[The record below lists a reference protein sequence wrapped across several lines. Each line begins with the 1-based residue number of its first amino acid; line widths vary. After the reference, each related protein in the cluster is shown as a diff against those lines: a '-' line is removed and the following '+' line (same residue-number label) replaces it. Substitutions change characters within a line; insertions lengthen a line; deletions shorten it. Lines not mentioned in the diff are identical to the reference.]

1 MLLLFLK
8 KGQRPSNTEAWTTR
22 TDKGVLLAING
33 FKSVNT
39 KREEMDSACDGGLE
53 NDHRQM
59 LQYSICVVSLSPST
73 SSSLP
78 SCDSVV
84 VVGFSVVRCCLVA
97 GAEER
102 QLPTDTTTWN
112 TGADAD
118 DTACDKS
125 CPHPLH
131 LISYDLSPYP
141 PPNKT
146 NLSIFDSSRLIVVFI
161 IVII

>member
-1 MLLLFLK
+1 
-8 KGQRPSNTEAWTTR
+8 
-22 TDKGVLLAING
+22 
-33 FKSVNT
+33 
-39 KREEMDSACDGGLE
+39 MDSACDGGLE

-59 LQYSICVVSLSPST
+59 LQYAICVVSLSSST

-84 VVGFSVVRCCLVA
+84 VIGFSVVRCCLVA

-102 QLPTDTTTWN
+102 QIPTDPTTWN

-118 DTACDKS
+118 AQ
-125 CPHPLH
+125 PAINHAPPLH

-146 NLSIFDSSRLIVVFI
+146 NLSIFDSSRLIVVFT